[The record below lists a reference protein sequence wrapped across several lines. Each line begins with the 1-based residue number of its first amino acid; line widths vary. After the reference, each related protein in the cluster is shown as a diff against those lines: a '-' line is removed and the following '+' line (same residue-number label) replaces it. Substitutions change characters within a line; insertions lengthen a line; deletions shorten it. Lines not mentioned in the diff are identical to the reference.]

1 MINIFNFINDILFKK
16 RGDLLDNIDA
26 ESEYNP
32 YMINR
37 WISMYSPQMSILIN
51 NTTNKYY
58 SIFITKKDNYKF
70 LVSFLPKSKPYR
82 ISYIKKGNKNADN
95 AAQVRKMLAKNL
107 ELSEREINYYISSN
121 NIDIERFKKICQ

>member
-16 RGDLLDNIDA
+16 KGDLLNNIDS

-37 WISMYSPQMSILIN
+37 WVSMYSPQMAVLVN

-58 SIFITKKDNYKF
+58 SVFDTKRDNYKF
-70 LVSFLPKSKPYR
+70 LVSFLPKSRPYR
-82 ISYIKKGNKNADN
+82 ISYIKKVTKDKDDTLG
-95 AAQVRKMLAKNL
+95 VISTLAKHL
-107 ELSEREINYYISSN
+107 ELSEREISYYVRSN
-121 NIDIERFKKICQ
+121 NIDLERFKKICQ

>member
-16 RGDLLDNIDA
+16 KGDLLDNIDA

-51 NTTNKYY
+51 NTTNRYY
-58 SIFITKKDNYKF
+58 SVFSTKKDNYKF

-82 ISYIKKGNKNADN
+82 ISYIKKGNK
-95 AAQVRKMLAKNL
+95 QVDDKTRVTKVLARNL
-107 ELSEREINYYISSN
+107 ELSEREINYYINSTD
-121 NIDIERFKKICQ
+121 IDIERLKKTCQ